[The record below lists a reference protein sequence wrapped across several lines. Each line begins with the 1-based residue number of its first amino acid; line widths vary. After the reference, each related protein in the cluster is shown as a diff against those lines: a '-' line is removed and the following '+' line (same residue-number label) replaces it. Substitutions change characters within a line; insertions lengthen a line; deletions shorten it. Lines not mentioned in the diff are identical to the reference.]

1 MARDLSANLI
11 PALVSRFFFVMPE
24 ALEGN
29 TIKRA
34 PTMTRS
40 GLNSICIE
48 FLFSDKNHIYY
59 KPLEVFLT
67 IFIKR

>member
-11 PALVSRFFFVMPE
+11 PAAFPSRP
-24 ALEGN
+24 
-29 TIKRA
+29 KRRDSLA
-34 PTMTRS
+34 S

>member
-11 PALVSRFFFVMPE
+11 PALVSRFFIVMPE

-29 TIKRA
+29 TIKRV

-48 FLFSDKNHIYY
+48 FLFSDKNHIFY
-59 KPLEVFLT
+59 KYSRLPLR
-67 IFIKR
+67 IF